1 MMKSNPIG
9 YRPTWAEVDLN
20 NLEYNFF
27 KIKESSKSSTKILV
41 TIKAD
46 AYGHGLI
53 PVARRLERCGIDFFG
68 VASIDEG
75 IKLREAGIKTRILV
89 LGLILKKDIAP
100 LFKYGLATTVCDE
113 ELPRAID
120 RAAKSLKKR
129 LPVHIKVDT
138 GMGRIGVHHYD
149 AHKLVVKIS
158 KLRNIDIEGIF
169 THFAFADLN
178 KEFTFYQ
185 IDLFDRLV
193 KRLER
198 EGIRIPLVHA
208 ANSMGLIDY
217 KNSHFNMVRPGLIA
231 YGLYPKKGLPI
242 KLKPV
247 LSLKTR
253 IVFIKRVPG
262 GSGISYGHLYI
273 TGKSTKIATLP
284 IGYGD
289 GYPRNLSNK
298 SEVLI
303 KGRRFKI
310 VGRIC
315 MDQTMVD
322 VGNCEVR
329 VGDEVVLIGS
339 QGKEKITAEELA
351 LKSGTI
357 PYEIVCGLG
366 SRIPRIHKS

>member
-1 MMKSNPIG
+1 MKNIHTG
-9 YRPTWAEVDLN
+9 YRPTWAEVDLG
-20 NLEYNFF
+20 NLEYNFLQIRKRSGSGV
-27 KIKESSKSSTKILV
+27 KIMV

-53 PVARRLERCGIDFFG
+53 PVAKRLERCGIDFFG

-75 IKLREAGIKTRILV
+75 IALRKAGIKTRILV
-89 LGLILKKDIAP
+89 LGLILKKDILP
-100 LFKYGLATTVCDE
+100 LFKYGLSTTVCDE

-120 RAAKSLKKR
+120 KKAKALKKR
-129 LPVHIKVDT
+129 IGVHVKVDT
-138 GMGRIGVHHYD
+138 GMGRIGVYHYN
-149 AHKLVVKIS
+149 AHSLVARIS
-158 KLRNIDIEGIF
+158 KFKHIDIEGLF

-178 KEFTFYQ
+178 KEFTFHQ
-185 IDLFDRLV
+185 IDLFERLIDRLS
-193 KRLER
+193 K
-198 EGIRIPLVHA
+198 EGIKIPLIHA

-217 KNSHFNMVRPGLIA
+217 KNSYFNMVRPGLIA
-231 YGLYPKKGLPI
+231 YGLYPKKGLKI
-242 KLKPV
+242 RLKPV
-247 LSLKTR
+247 LNLKTR
-253 IVFIKRVPG
+253 VVFIKSVPRG
-262 GSGISYGHLYI
+262 AGISYGHYYI
-273 TGKSTKIATLP
+273 TGRATKIATLP

-303 KGRRFKI
+303 KGRRFKV

-322 VGNCEVR
+322 VGNYRVK
-329 VGDEVVLIGS
+329 VGDEAVLIGA

-357 PYEIVCGLG
+357 PYEIVCRLG
-366 SRIPRIHKS
+366 SRIPRIHKV